1 LHSYSALPD
10 IIRSSDVCINPFE
23 LNSITRDI
31 LPTKLFQY
39 LACSKPVVATRLP
52 GTIPFLAGE
61 EHGMVYCA
69 LEDLVDRVAD
79 LLDAPARC
87 EDLGRKGV
95 QVTRTNYEWTRIA
108 EKTVQ
113 VLNAHDHSAKHYQRV
128 L

>member
-1 LHSYSALPD
+1 
-10 IIRSSDVCINPFE
+10 
-23 LNSITRDI
+23 
-31 LPTKLFQY
+31 LFQY

-61 EHGMVYCA
+61 EHGMVYCP
-69 LEDLVDRVAD
+69 LEDLVGCVAD

-95 QVTRTNYEWTRIA
+95 QVTRANYEWTRIA